1 MGAFLLFYFTH
12 LLPTTNIS
20 EFLERSK
27 TIATMSSIPDSG
39 TDKTI
44 TAGSTAKEQDPQA
57 EDASNSSGNELTSG
71 SMPTAQQN
79 PEEVFV
85 ICECGRKVTFPQA
98 PASTVPPSVA
108 PSLNLAAQP
117 NTGLPKAGAIANLTS
132 DPNQLGVDTV
142 QPGTV
147 PLDTL
152 STLLQNS
159 NTSFN
164 KNVDPHTSKDTMAAN
179 PLAIQGLS
187 YAIMAQSAN
196 DTASQ
201 LVSSLLEGIT
211 GAPSLPIGGNTDT
224 NSQPQSSDKV
234 PNINLNALFG
244 RNNPT
249 SNFNALAAAPGLVS
263 GTSLPANPVGV
274 NASSARDLSALVR
287 ASAGASAS
295 QPSYPALG
303 QELPQKFV
311 ATIPPPGRMLFYTF
325 DELRDYCYRHAK
337 EHGYE
342 ISIGASRRMTPRKR
356 KASSQNPSD
365 TESGSSSDTTQSSSK
380 RTDSRDDFR
389 YVYFNCSRRG
399 KEAPR
404 DLKRKSRPK
413 GTGCMFK
420 LYANRYGSLWRL
432 TVKHAEHNH
441 PPNFDPHTLYVA
453 RRLPPEYRED
463 FNMLMRQNFKPKEIL
478 ELLKTMHGDKSCFTI
493 KSIYEEVKR
502 YKNQM
507 AANATKD
514 PGQQQE
520 QQQQG

>member
-1 MGAFLLFYFTH
+1 MSDIPENG
-12 LLPTTNIS
+12 PNNTNIAES
-20 EFLERSK
+20 PTEV
-27 TIATMSSIPDSG
+27 PDVLAENTVDS
-39 TDKTI
+39 
-44 TAGSTAKEQDPQA
+44 AGKEQTT
-57 EDASNSSGNELTSG
+57 ELA
-71 SMPTAQQN
+71 PTIQQN
-79 PEEVFV
+79 PGEIFV
-85 ICECGRKVTFPQA
+85 ICECGRKVTFPQTAA
-98 PASTVPPSVA
+98 PAPVAPAA
-108 PSLNLAAQP
+108 PSLDSTAHSG
-117 NTGLPKAGAIANLTS
+117 TELPKDGAISSIATNGSQLGAGA
-132 DPNQLGVDTV
+132 V

-147 PLDTL
+147 SLDAL
-152 STLLQNS
+152 NSLLPNS
-159 NTSFN
+159 NTTFN
-164 KNVDPHTSKDTMAAN
+164 KSVDPNAPKDPMVAN
-179 PLAIQGLS
+179 PLAIHGLS
-187 YAIMAQSAN
+187 YAIMAQSASE
-196 DTASQ
+196 TASQ

-211 GAPSLPIGGNTDT
+211 GASPLPISGSADANA
-224 NSQPQSSDKV
+224 PAQSTDKV

-244 RNNPT
+244 RT
-249 SNFNALAAAPGLVS
+249 ATTNFNALTTTPGLVAGS
-263 GTSLPANPVGV
+263 NLPANPVGID
-274 NASSARDLSALVR
+274 ASSTRDLSSLVR
-287 ASAGASAS
+287 ASGDTTES
-295 QPSYPALG
+295 QPNYTALS

-325 DELRDYCYRHAK
+325 DELKEYCYRHAR

-365 TESGSSSDTTQSSSK
+365 TEGGSSSDTTQNSNQ
-380 RTDSRDDFR
+380 RNDSRDDFR

-399 KEAPR
+399 KEAPK

-413 GTGCMFK
+413 GTGCEFK

-502 YKNQM
+502 YKSQM
-507 AANATKD
+507 AANAGKSA
-514 PGQQQE
+514 E
-520 QQQQG
+520 HENQG